1 MMKEFVKSHNRLKLN
16 LQLFAEP
23 GDGAEPGAGSG
34 AGSGSGGGEP
44 SNGGAGSGSAQK
56 TFTQE
61 EVNAMMAAEK
71 RQGKNSVLKELG
83 FEDLNKAKEAIQGYN
98 QYLETQKTT
107 EQKNQEAL
115 QTAQKDKEA
124 AENRA
129 KLVEYKLEAIKC
141 GVRAEAVDDA
151 VALAALR
158 VSDTKDIKAV
168 IEEMKGQE
176 VYSSFF
182 NTTGST
188 SKGTT
193 GKQPPAGGTGGTG
206 GSANS
211 MGQRLAE
218 NRKGKSPQ
226 SSYFKR

>member
-1 MMKEFVKSHNRLKLN
+1 MKEFVKSHNRLKLN

-23 GDGAEPGAGSG
+23 GSGEPGAGSG
-34 AGSGSGGGEP
+34 AGSGNGGGEP
-44 SNGGAGSGSAQK
+44 GNGGAGSGSAQK

-61 EVNAMMAAEK
+61 EVNSMMAAEK

-83 FEDLNKAKEAIQGYN
+83 FDDLNKAKEAIQGYN

-115 QTAQKDKEA
+115 QAAQKDKEE

-141 GVRAEAVDDA
+141 GVRTEAVDDA
-151 VALAALR
+151 VALATLR
-158 VSDTKDIKAV
+158 VSDTKDIKTV

-182 NTTGST
+182 NSTGKS
-188 SKGTT
+188 TT

>member
-23 GDGAEPGAGSG
+23 GNGGEPGAGSG

-44 SNGGAGSGSAQK
+44 GNGGAGSGSAQK

-83 FEDLNKAKEAIQGYN
+83 FDDLNKAKEAIQSYN

-129 KLVEYKLEAIKC
+129 KLVEYKLEAMKC
-141 GVRAEAVDDA
+141 GVRADAVEDA

-158 VSDTKDIKAV
+158 VSETKDIKAV
-168 IEEMKGQE
+168 IEEMKNQE

-182 NTTGST
+182 NVTSNN
-188 SKGTT
+188 SKGT
-193 GKQPPAGGTGGTG
+193 GNQPPARGAGGTGGNG
-206 GSANS
+206 GNS

-218 NRKGKSPQ
+218 GRKGKGSQ